1 MFDFYYKK
9 NRMLVIDPKSRA
21 DAKNLIRLILLNN
34 GLKMNIQNQDNLLFV
49 INVMKNFPTNYS
61 ESDDYTLP
69 NVYENRKSNEEVF
82 NKLDK
87 QSVSTSTT
95 IKFEPA
101 SSILKIDP
109 TLSGIPKKLTQVR
122 KNKRYLRS
130 NFLKL
135 SFLNFSFG
143 N

>member
-1 MFDFYYKK
+1 
-9 NRMLVIDPKSRA
+9 MLVIDPKSRA
-21 DAKNLIRLILLNN
+21 DAKNLIALILLTN

-49 INVMKNFPTNYS
+49 INVMKNFPANYS

-101 SSILKIDP
+101 SSILTIDP
-109 TLSGIPKKLTQVR
+109 TLSGISKKQTQVR
-122 KNKRYLRS
+122 KNKRYFCS
-130 NFLKL
+130 NFLK
-135 SFLNFSFG
+135 FSF
-143 N
+143 

>member
-1 MFDFYYKK
+1 
-9 NRMLVIDPKSRA
+9 MLVIDPKSRA
-21 DAKNLIRLILLNN
+21 DAKNLIRLILLTN

-101 SSILKIDP
+101 SSIL
-109 TLSGIPKKLTQVR
+109 T
-122 KNKRYLRS
+122 
-130 NFLKL
+130 
-135 SFLNFSFG
+135 
-143 N
+143 

>member
-1 MFDFYYKK
+1 
-9 NRMLVIDPKSRA
+9 MLVVDPKSRA
-21 DAKNLIRLILLNN
+21 DAKNLIGLILLTN

-69 NVYENRKSNEEVF
+69 NIYENRKSNEEVF

-87 QSVSTSTT
+87 QSVSSITT

-101 SSILKIDP
+101 SSILTIDP
-109 TLSGIPKKLTQVR
+109 TLSRIPKKQTQLR
-122 KNKRYLRS
+122 KTKRHFYS
-130 NFLKL
+130 NFLKIL
-135 SFLNFSFG
+135 IFKIFFLKLKD
-143 N
+143 